1 MTISLSKIE
10 QINEQNTV
18 KNDIQVREF
27 SIKEEDITVMQEN
40 KSLLNKFRVLNG
52 C

>member
-1 MTISLSKIE
+1 MNKTQLRMIYKLG
-10 QINEQNTV
+10 
-18 KNDIQVREF
+18 EF

>member
-1 MTISLSKIE
+1 MMISLSKIE
-10 QINEQNTV
+10 HINKQNTV
-18 KNDIQVREF
+18 KNDIQIREF
-27 SIKEEDITVMQEN
+27 SIKEEDITIIQEN

>member
-1 MTISLSKIE
+1 MRYKLG
-10 QINEQNTV
+10 NLV
-18 KNDIQVREF
+18 Y
-27 SIKEEDITVMQEN
+27 KEEDVTIMQEN